1 MIKGDETVLNGFKSL
16 IYRSG
21 WLYNAITRRLYDQDK
36 KFLTIAKLIGKGPKR
51 VLDLPCGTGYLMRFL
66 HPLIEYEGVDLNH
79 RFLKRIKN
87 KELKKRN
94 IKLKKIVLKQ
104 KDIFDFQDYLREKF
118 DVIVISDVLHHVYPK
133 HVELINMAKESA
145 RKIIICEPYA
155 VKPKEINARDRVF
168 KIIIYFGKFLP
179 ISIIKIIDFLFLDN
193 DGINPYHK
201 RDKWSFNFKS
211 LKEFYKTMGF
221 NRYFCLLDEYIGVW
235 ESSAPLY
242 FEKSSNK

>member
-87 KELKKRN
+87 KELN
-94 IKLKKIVLKQ
+94 LGSNSYLFFIKIVRIPTFFK
-104 KDIFDFQDYLREKF
+104 KFSITFQTF
-118 DVIVISDVLHHVYPK
+118 
-133 HVELINMAKESA
+133 
-145 RKIIICEPYA
+145 
-155 VKPKEINARDRVF
+155 
-168 KIIIYFGKFLP
+168 
-179 ISIIKIIDFLFLDN
+179 
-193 DGINPYHK
+193 
-201 RDKWSFNFKS
+201 
-211 LKEFYKTMGF
+211 
-221 NRYFCLLDEYIGVW
+221 
-235 ESSAPLY
+235 
-242 FEKSSNK
+242 